1 MCCVQ
6 AGGEALT
13 FDQLALERP
22 TGKDCVL
29 LRGPRS
35 QREAVKHFG
44 AAGEN
49 QHMRGPPLDTDTNRY
64 PSGGSWDGHDGMR
77 VQRSFGQAVFHVT

>member
-1 MCCVQ
+1 MQ

-22 TGKDCVL
+22 SGKNCVL
-29 LRGPRS
+29 LRGPKS

-44 AAGEN
+44 AAGV
-49 QHMRGPPLDTDTNRY
+49 HGTCLLAWRMAWRY
-64 PSGGSWDGHDGMR
+64 AWEL
-77 VQRSFGQAVFHVT
+77 AL